1 MVKHIIAITGL
12 LISMSSVATTFD
24 YDVDSVW
31 EKKADLN
38 VIHDSGKGVPI
49 NDYYRKGENL
59 PSAESRKSALK
70 EEAVKALR
78 KMKTPDQDI
87 ISAIKKGHFP
97 VKPEV
102 IKLSAFA
109 VSKKRDIP
117 NIQENIFV
125 IGSDQHSLMWAVNNK
140 EELLKR
146 NPIGLVTKVVDLK
159 QLKEI
164 NELLQPLRLMPINAD
179 FISEHFDV
187 WTYPVLITKQGEF
200 R

>member
-1 MVKHIIAITGL
+1 MVKHLIAITGFL
-12 LISMSSVATTFD
+12 LSISSVATTFD

-31 EKKADLN
+31 DKKADLN

-49 NDYYRKGENL
+49 NDYYRKGDNL
-59 PSAESRKSALK
+59 QSAESRKSALK
-70 EEAVKALR
+70 EEVTKALR
-78 KMKTPDQDI
+78 KMKTPDQNI
-87 ISAIKKGHFP
+87 ISAIQKGHFP
-97 VKPEV
+97 VVPEV
-102 IKLSAFA
+102 IKLSTFG
-109 VSKKRDIP
+109 VSKEREIP

-125 IGSDQHSLMWAVNNK
+125 IGSDQYSLMWAVNNK

-146 NPIGLVTKVVDLK
+146 NPIGVVTKVVSLK

-164 NELLQPLRLMPINAD
+164 NELLKPLRLMPINAD